1 MGDRGKQAS
10 IMGIDKQDS
19 GNGKDPAA
27 RGKGTA
33 SETIPKRTTANRRPT
48 DIRPR
53 SASGERKAVAA
64 PNTTA
69 RSCSLP
75 AVRGPHEDPSTTAL
89 YPREECGVF
98 AVYGHPEAARVTF
111 FGLFALQHR
120 GQESAGIVAADGC
133 DVWHHKGMGLASEVF
148 KEDNL
153 SRLKGHLAIGHVRYS
168 TTGSSVLSN
177 AQPFVAHHGQ
187 EYYAI
192 GHNGNL
198 TNTRQLR
205 AALEE
210 RGSIFQSTMDTEVI
224 VHLMAAR
231 LKNGFEAA
239 LTEALGQVEGAY
251 SLVMLTRH
259 RIIAARDPRG
269 FRPLCLG
276 QINGGWVVA
285 SETCAFDLVGAT
297 YIRDIKPGEIVIIDE
312 NGLRSIPPFAE
323 RQHAHCIFELIYFAR
338 PDSQI
343 FGQNVYLCRKRL
355 GHLLAR
361 EYQPEVDLV
370 MPFPDSGNYAA
381 LGYAEES
388 GLPFEMGMI
397 RNHYVGRT
405 FIQPTQP
412 VRDFGVRVKLNPVR
426 PLLEGKRILIVE
438 DSIIRGTTSR
448 NRVRNL
454 RENGAKEIH
463 MVISC
468 PPTRHPCPYGIDF
481 SSKGELIAAQKGEVE
496 EIARFIGLDSLY
508 YLSLSGM
515 VAATGMKTDAFCLAC
530 YTGDYPLPP
539 PPVMEKLCFES

>member
-1 MGDRGKQAS
+1 M
-10 IMGIDKQDS
+10 IINNME
-19 GNGKDPAA
+19 N
-27 RGKGTA
+27 
-33 SETIPKRTTANRRPT
+33 SETGI
-48 DIRPR
+48 
-53 SASGERKAVAA
+53 
-64 PNTTA
+64 
-69 RSCSLP
+69 
-75 AVRGPHEDPSTTAL
+75 
-89 YPREECGVF
+89 PREECGVF
-98 AVYGHPEAARVTF
+98 AVYGHPEAARLTF

-120 GQESAGIVAADGC
+120 GQESAGIVSADGC
-133 DVWHHKGMGLASEVF
+133 DIWSHKAMGLVSEVF
-148 KEDNL
+148 REDNL
-153 SRLKGHLAIGHVRYS
+153 AKLKGHLAIGHVRYS
-168 TTGSSVLSN
+168 TTGSSVLAN
-177 AQPFVAHHGQ
+177 AQPFIAHHGE

-198 TNTRQLR
+198 TNTQYLR
-205 AALEE
+205 TTLEA

-224 VHLMAAR
+224 IHLMAAH
-231 LKNGFEAA
+231 LKDGFE
-239 LTEALGQVEGAY
+239 EALVSALSQIEGAY
-251 SLVMLTRH
+251 SLVMMTRN

-285 SETCAFDLVGAT
+285 SESCAFDLVGAT
-297 YIRDIKPGEIVIIDE
+297 YIRDIKPGEIVIIDDT
-312 NGLRSIPPFAE
+312 GVRSLTPFPE
-323 RQHAHCIFELIYFAR
+323 MEHSHCIFELIYFAR

-355 GHLLAR
+355 GHRLAQ
-361 EYQPEVDLV
+361 EYQPDVDLV

-426 PLLEGKRILIVE
+426 PLLEGKRVLIVE

-454 RENGAKEIH
+454 RSNGVKEIH

-481 SSKGELIAAQKGEVE
+481 SAKGELIAAQKGEVE
-496 EIARFIGLDSLY
+496 AIGKFIGLDSLY
-508 YLSLSGM
+508 YLSLEGM
-515 VAATGMKTDAFCLAC
+515 VEATRIKHESFCLAC
-530 YTGDYPLPP
+530 YTGQYPLPP
-539 PPVMEKLCFES
+539 TETMGKHCFEP